1 MITGQEVLAKALAE
15 QGLTHCYGIIGIPV
29 IDLGMILQQN
39 EINYYGFRNE
49 QQASYAAGIFGYLT
63 KRPGLT
69 LAVSGPG
76 MTNCISGMA
85 NALVNKWP
93 MICLGGSADSTLEGC
108 GAFQEFDQLA
118 AAKPACKYAARPN
131 SVQHIPIVV
140 ERAVRM
146 SMYGTPG
153 PCYIDLPMN
162 LLYA

>member
-1 MITGQEVLAKALAE
+1 M
-15 QGLTHCYGIIGIPV
+15 PV
-29 IDLGMILQQN
+29 IDLGGSFQDNDM
-39 EINYYGFRNE
+39 NYYGFRNE
-49 QQASYAAGIFGYLT
+49 QAASYAASAVGYLT
-63 KRPGLT
+63 KKPGIV

-93 MICLGGSADSTLEGC
+93 MICLGGACDTVLEGQ

-131 SVQHIPIVV
+131 SVAHIPVIV

-146 SMYGTPG
+146 SIYGTPG
-153 PCYIDLPMN
+153 PVYIDLPQD
-162 LLYA
+162 LLYGTCNESEVNYLPAV